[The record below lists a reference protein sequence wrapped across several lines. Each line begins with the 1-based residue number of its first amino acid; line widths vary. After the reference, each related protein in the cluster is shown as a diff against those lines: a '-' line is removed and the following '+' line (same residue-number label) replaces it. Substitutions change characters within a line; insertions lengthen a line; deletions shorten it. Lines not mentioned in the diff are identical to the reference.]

1 MTLLAA
7 GNLRGYKGFDR
18 LGTLFRDGRETPVR
32 LPQSVGGFRLVELI
46 GSGSFGTVYRAEV
59 EGAMGFSQDV
69 ALKLLDPA
77 RAGDQPE
84 LVASLADEAALLS
97 RIQHP
102 NIVQVRGFERI
113 EHDFLGTTYAMVME
127 LVKGLPLRRLLDSA
141 EERGVRFPI
150 QACLL
155 ALAEAAEALQYA
167 HEMETDDGRPMG
179 LVHRDMKPANMLVT
193 KLGRLKI
200 LDFGIAWAADRK
212 VSATATGMTKG
223 TVLYMSPEQIR
234 GQPLDGRSDI
244 YSLGLIFY
252 EMLTGE
258 FFVPLPDGGLSD
270 IAGMLKSVAE
280 TTWDERIEVL
290 RELLR
295 APTPDGH
302 GLDDEQAGFIEK
314 LLGEMLQRDPE
325 ERADAARLV
334 ALMDELG
341 AAWRIKR
348 GRSFL
353 KDLVLAEYET
363 YERIPVIRDGPST
376 TMKPTGGSSAK
387 LARPPEEPASTPPAG
402 RKSGGSAPVPP
413 TRIMESSE
421 AAAALELTR
430 GGTPEPPD
438 VRMLVAAVV
447 GLFVLLAAVGI
458 WLLPGEEASTS
469 AGVVLPPLASE
480 PEPPEPV
487 ETEPPAPV
495 EEPILAGDDDDSGD
509 AASDAL
515 DEHEDEAEDDEAGS
529 EPATPARRA
538 PRRAARKPAPK
549 RTPKATQPTPAPEPT
564 PEPASEP
571 VAEVE
576 PLRRAKVRVAH
587 APPRFVVPGS
597 PLPFEVEVKTLSA
610 GEACTP
616 RLILAPK
623 KRKKYR
629 RYQMAEQGD
638 GIWTTSV
645 QVPYDEEWAAGV
657 RYFVECCWEDDCD
670 TRWKSPGAP
679 HYLYPPDF

>member
-1 MTLLAA
+1 M
-7 GNLRGYKGFDR
+7 
-18 LGTLFRDGRETPVR
+18 R
-32 LPQSVGGFRLVELI
+32 LPQSVGGYRLVELI
-46 GSGSFGTVYRAEV
+46 GSGSFGTVYRAHV
-59 EGAMGFSQDV
+59 DGAMGFTQDV

-141 EERGVRFPI
+141 EERGVRFPM

-155 ALAEAAEALQYA
+155 VLLEAAEALQYA
-167 HEMETDDGRPMG
+167 HEMETDDGRAMG

-193 KLGRLKI
+193 KQGRLKI

-252 EMLTGE
+252 ELLTGE

-290 RELLR
+290 RDLLR
-295 APTPDGH
+295 APAPEGH
-302 GLDDEQAGFIEK
+302 GLDDQQAEFIER

-325 ERADAARLV
+325 ERADAARMV
-334 ALMDELG
+334 ELLEELD
-341 AAWRIKR
+341 ASWRIKR
-348 GRSFL
+348 GRGFL
-353 KDLVLAEYET
+353 KDLVMAEYET
-363 YERIPVIRDGPST
+363 YERIPVVRDGPST

-387 LARPPEEPASTPPAG
+387 LTKQDAESSADRTPTPPPAG
-402 RKSGGSAPVPP
+402 RTTGGSAPVPP
-413 TRIMESSE
+413 TRIMGSSE
-421 AAAALELTR
+421 IAPADVTQAAEPDGIDKRILIGAALGLLL
-430 GGTPEPPD
+430 
-438 VRMLVAAVV
+438 LVVAVV
-447 GLFVLLAAVGI
+447 ASLSGGEPAASSSD
-458 WLLPGEEASTS
+458 P
-469 AGVVLPPLASE
+469 VLPPLTAPEE
-480 PEPPEPV
+480 PPPVEPAPPEPV
-487 ETEPPAPV
+487 V
-495 EEPILAGDDDDSGD
+495 EEPALAADDDDS
-509 AASDAL
+509 AVAEVEPEEAT
-515 DEHEDEAEDDEAGS
+515 EAEPT
-529 EPATPARRA
+529 PAPKPKPRRTARRA
-538 PRRAARKPAPK
+538 SKPK
-549 RTPKATQPTPAPEPT
+549 PKAAPDPTPEPT
-564 PEPASEP
+564 PEP
-571 VAEVE
+571 VAEAE
-576 PLRRAKVRVAH
+576 PKKRARVKLQH
-587 APPRFVVPGS
+587 SSPRFVVPGS
-597 PLPFEVEVKTLSA
+597 PLPLTVTVKTLSD
-610 GEACTP
+610 GQACTP
-616 RLILAPK
+616 RVILAPK

-629 RYQMAEQGD
+629 RYQMAHAAG
-638 GIWTTSV
+638 GRWTTSV
-645 QVPYDEEWAAGV
+645 DVPYDEEWAGGV
-657 RYFVECCWEDDCD
+657 RYFVECCWDGDCD
-670 TRWKSPGAP
+670 ERWKSPASP